1 MDPVIACRGHDI
13 ADVFAFA
20 LREIFGG
27 YNARTINGYQVA
39 GAMRIAYDREDFDK
53 TALYSTSDAWASG
66 KDMPLWD
73 KSGIV
78 RS

>member
-1 MDPVIACRGHDI
+1 
-13 ADVFAFA
+13 
-20 LREIFGG
+20 
-27 YNARTINGYQVA
+27 
-39 GAMRIAYDREDFDK
+39 MRIAYDREDFDK
-53 TALYSTSDAWASG
+53 TVLYATSDAWASG